1 MLAELWEL
9 EKDKDI
15 YRYDNLENLSSRTSE
30 MTRILKFD
38 ETVEN
43 ITTGTIFTGLH
54 LDYGDTD
61 FKKLFLQ
68 HFLNR
73 EIKWQTLELF
83 QSKIAA
89 TFMMNQDT
97 LNFYYS
103 EIDRLLTHSN
113 VNDSENTGS
122 NESESI
128 TAGVNTSK
136 TDNVS
141 DNTSISENTGSDKSE
156 SFTTGDNTSKTDN
169 VSDNRSISASMPQ
182 DQYNIDVENH
192 IAHNADSNDISKNKN
207 VSETIGNN
215 NTSQTNTGQN
225 NSSGQSVSN
234 TKNVSETN
242 ANNNTTQTNTG
253 QQNASSQSVSNMYD
267 VAYLREVKMYIQ
279 NVIDEF
285 DVNCFLQTW

>member
-38 ETVEN
+38 ETVES
-43 ITTGTIFTGLH
+43 ITSSTIFTGLY

-89 TFMMNQDT
+89 TFLINQDT
-97 LNFYYS
+97 LNFYYA
-103 EIDRLLTHSN
+103 ELDRLLKRAN
-113 VNDSENTGS
+113 VNDSENTGHD
-122 NESESI
+122 ESESI
-128 TAGVNTSK
+128 TTGNNTS
-136 TDNVS
+136 T
-141 DNTSISENTGSDKSE
+141 
-156 SFTTGDNTSKTDN
+156 TDN

-192 IAHNADSNDISKNKN
+192 IAHTADSNDISKNKN
-207 VSETIGNN
+207 VSETTADNK
-215 NTSQTNTGQN
+215 TSQKNTGQN
-225 NSSGQSVSN
+225 N
-234 TKNVSETN
+234 
-242 ANNNTTQTNTG
+242 TT
-253 QQNASSQSVSNMYD
+253 SQSVSNMYD
-267 VAYLREVKMYIQ
+267 ISYLREVKAYIQ
-279 NVIDEF
+279 NVLDDF
-285 DVNCFLQTW
+285 DTNCFSQTW

>member
-38 ETVEN
+38 ETVEK
-43 ITTGTIFTGLH
+43 ITSETIFTGLH
-54 LDYGDTD
+54 ITNGDSD

-83 QSKIAA
+83 QYKIAA
-89 TFMMNQDT
+89 TFLMNQDT

-103 EIDRLLTHSN
+103 ELDRLLKRSN
-113 VNDSENTGS
+113 VNDSENSGHD
-122 NESESI
+122 ESESI
-128 TAGVNTSK
+128 T
-136 TDNVS
+136 
-141 DNTSISENTGSDKSE
+141 TGN
-156 SFTTGDNTSKTDN
+156 NTSKTDN

-192 IAHNADSNDISKNKN
+192 IAPTANSNDISKN
-207 VSETIGNN
+207 
-215 NTSQTNTGQN
+215 
-225 NSSGQSVSN
+225 
-234 TKNVSETN
+234 KNVSETN
-242 ANNNTTQTNTG
+242 ANNNTTQKNTG
-253 QQNASSQSVSNMYD
+253 QNNATSQSVSNVYD
-267 VAYLREVKMYIQ
+267 IAYLREVKMYIK
-279 NVIDEF
+279 NVLDDF
-285 DVNCFLQTW
+285 DTNCFSQTW

>member
-38 ETVEN
+38 ETVEG
-43 ITTGTIFTGLH
+43 ITSETIFSCLY

-61 FKKLFLQ
+61 FKKLFIQ

-89 TFMMNQDT
+89 TFLMNQDT

-103 EIDRLLTHSN
+103 ELDRLLKRAN
-113 VNDSENTGS
+113 VNDSQNNGS
-122 NESESI
+122 NESES
-128 TAGVNTSK
+128 V
-136 TDNVS
+136 
-141 DNTSISENTGSDKSE
+141 
-156 SFTTGDNTSKTDN
+156 TTGNNTSKTDN

-207 VSETIGNN
+207 VSETKADN
-215 NTSQTNTGQN
+215 NTSQKNTGQN
-225 NSSGQSVSN
+225 N
-234 TKNVSETN
+234 
-242 ANNNTTQTNTG
+242 TT
-253 QQNASSQSVSNMYD
+253 SQSVSNMYD
-267 VAYLREVKMYIQ
+267 VAYLREVKAYIQ
-279 NVIDEF
+279 NVLDDF
-285 DVNCFLQTW
+285 DTNCFSQTW

>member
-15 YRYDNLENLSSRTSE
+15 YSYDNLENLSSRTSE

-38 ETVEN
+38 ETVEG
-43 ITTGTIFTGLH
+43 ITSSTIFSCLY

-61 FKKLFLQ
+61 FKKLFIQ

-89 TFMMNQDT
+89 TFLMNQDT

-103 EIDRLLTHSN
+103 ELDRLLKRASI
-113 VNDSENTGS
+113 NDSENTGRD
-122 NESESI
+122 ESES
-128 TAGVNTSK
+128 V
-136 TDNVS
+136 
-141 DNTSISENTGSDKSE
+141 
-156 SFTTGDNTSKTDN
+156 TTGNNTSKTDN

-207 VSETIGNN
+207 VSETTADN
-215 NTSQTNTGQN
+215 NTSQKNTGLN
-225 NSSGQSVSN
+225 NS
-234 TKNVSETN
+234 T
-242 ANNNTTQTNTG
+242 
-253 QQNASSQSVSNMYD
+253 SQSVSNMYD
-267 VAYLREVKMYIQ
+267 VAYLREVKMYIK
-279 NVIDEF
+279 NVLDEF
-285 DVNCFLQTW
+285 DTNCFSQTW

>member
-38 ETVEN
+38 ETVEE
-43 ITTGTIFTGLH
+43 ITTETIFTGLH
-54 LDYGDTD
+54 LTKGDSD
-61 FKKLFLQ
+61 FKKLFIQ

-83 QSKIAA
+83 QIKIAA
-89 TFMMNQDT
+89 TFLMNQDT

-103 EIDRLLTHSN
+103 ELDRLLKRSS
-113 VNDSENTGS
+113 VNDSENTGRD
-122 NESESI
+122 ESESI
-128 TAGVNTSK
+128 T
-136 TDNVS
+136 
-141 DNTSISENTGSDKSE
+141 TGN
-156 SFTTGDNTSKTDN
+156 NTSKTDN

-207 VSETIGNN
+207 VSETNANN
-215 NTSQTNTGQN
+215 NTSQTNIGKN
-225 NSSGQSVSN
+225 NSTSQNVSN
-234 TKNVSETN
+234 I
-242 ANNNTTQTNTG
+242 
-253 QQNASSQSVSNMYD
+253 YD
-267 VAYLREVKMYIQ
+267 VAYLREVKSYIQ
-279 NVIDEF
+279 NVLDDF
-285 DVNCFLQTW
+285 DTNCFSQTW

>member
-38 ETVEN
+38 ETVET
-43 ITTGTIFTGLH
+43 ITNDTIFTGLH

-89 TFMMNQDT
+89 TFLMNQDT

-103 EIDRLLTHSN
+103 ELDRLLKRAS
-113 VNDSENTGS
+113 VNDSQNNDT

-128 TAGVNTSK
+128 T
-136 TDNVS
+136 
-141 DNTSISENTGSDKSE
+141 TGN
-156 SFTTGDNTSKTDN
+156 NTSKTDN

-192 IAHNADSNDISKNKN
+192 IAHNADINDISKNKN
-207 VSETIGNN
+207 VSETTADN
-215 NTSQTNTGQN
+215 NTSQTNTGRN
-225 NSSGQSVSN
+225 NA
-234 TKNVSETN
+234 T
-242 ANNNTTQTNTG
+242 
-253 QQNASSQSVSNMYD
+253 SQSVSNMYD
-267 VAYLREVKMYIQ
+267 IAYLREVKMYIQ
-279 NVIDEF
+279 NVLDEF
-285 DVNCFLQTW
+285 DTNCFSQTW

>member
-38 ETVEN
+38 ETVES
-43 ITTGTIFTGLH
+43 ITNDTIFTGLH
-54 LDYGDTD
+54 LTNGDSD
-61 FKKLFLQ
+61 FKKLFIQ

-89 TFMMNQDT
+89 TFLMNQDT

-103 EIDRLLTHSN
+103 ELDRLLKRAS
-113 VNDSENTGS
+113 VNDSENTGHD
-122 NESESI
+122 ESESI
-128 TAGVNTSK
+128 T
-136 TDNVS
+136 
-141 DNTSISENTGSDKSE
+141 TGN
-156 SFTTGDNTSKTDN
+156 NTSKTDN

-207 VSETIGNN
+207 VSETKADN
-215 NTSQTNTGQN
+215 NTSQKNTGQN
-225 NSSGQSVSN
+225 N
-234 TKNVSETN
+234 
-242 ANNNTTQTNTG
+242 TT
-253 QQNASSQSVSNMYD
+253 SQSVSNMYD
-267 VAYLREVKMYIQ
+267 VAYLREVKSYIQ
-279 NVIDEF
+279 NVLDDF
-285 DVNCFLQTW
+285 DTNCFSQTW

>member
-1 MLAELWEL
+1 MSKTPTLYDLMLAELWEL

-38 ETVEN
+38 ETVEG
-43 ITTGTIFTGLH
+43 ITTETIFTGLY

-61 FKKLFLQ
+61 FKKLFIQ

-89 TFMMNQDT
+89 TFLMNQDT

-103 EIDRLLTHSN
+103 ELDRLLTRSN
-113 VNDSENTGS
+113 VNDSENTGRD
-122 NESESI
+122 ESESI
-128 TAGVNTSK
+128 TKGN
-136 TDNVS
+136 
-141 DNTSISENTGSDKSE
+141 
-156 SFTTGDNTSKTDN
+156 NTSKTDN

-192 IAHNADSNDISKNKN
+192 IAHTANSNDISKNKN
-207 VSETIGNN
+207 VSETEANN
-215 NTSQTNTGQN
+215 NTTQSNTGQN
-225 NSSGQSVSN
+225 NS
-234 TKNVSETN
+234 T
-242 ANNNTTQTNTG
+242 
-253 QQNASSQSVSNMYD
+253 SQSVSNMYD
-267 VAYLREVKMYIQ
+267 IAYLREVKAYIQ
-279 NVIDEF
+279 NVLDEF
-285 DVNCFLQTW
+285 DTNCFSQTW

>member
-15 YRYDNLENLSSRTSE
+15 YRYDNLENLSIHTSE

-38 ETVEN
+38 ETVES
-43 ITTGTIFTGLH
+43 ITSSTIFTGLY

-89 TFMMNQDT
+89 TFLMNQDT

-103 EIDRLLTHSN
+103 ELDRLLKRAN
-113 VNDSENTGS
+113 VNDNQNNGT

-128 TAGVNTSK
+128 TTGNNTS
-136 TDNVS
+136 
-141 DNTSISENTGSDKSE
+141 E
-156 SFTTGDNTSKTDN
+156 TDN

-207 VSETIGNN
+207 VSKTTANN
-215 NTSQTNTGQN
+215 DTSQKNTGVN
-225 NSSGQSVSN
+225 NS
-234 TKNVSETN
+234 T
-242 ANNNTTQTNTG
+242 
-253 QQNASSQSVSNMYD
+253 SQSVSNMYD
-267 VAYLREVKMYIQ
+267 VAYLREVKAYIQ
-279 NVIDEF
+279 NVLDDF
-285 DVNCFLQTW
+285 DTNCFSQTW

>member
-1 MLAELWEL
+1 MSKTPTLYDLMLAELWEL

-38 ETVEN
+38 ETVEE
-43 ITTGTIFTGLH
+43 ITTETIFTGLH
-54 LDYGDTD
+54 LEHGDSD

-89 TFMMNQDT
+89 TFLMNQET

-103 EIDRLLTHSN
+103 ELDRLLKRAN
-113 VNDSENTGS
+113 VNDSENNGS

-128 TAGVNTSK
+128 TTGNNTS
-136 TDNVS
+136 
-141 DNTSISENTGSDKSE
+141 
-156 SFTTGDNTSKTDN
+156 TTNN

-207 VSETIGNN
+207 VSETTGDNK
-215 NTSQTNTGQN
+215 TSQRNTGLN
-225 NSSGQSVSN
+225 NS
-234 TKNVSETN
+234 TI
-242 ANNNTTQTNTG
+242 
-253 QQNASSQSVSNMYD
+253 QSVSNMYD
-267 VAYLREVKMYIQ
+267 VAYLREVKAYIQ
-279 NVIDEF
+279 NVLDDF
-285 DVNCFLQTW
+285 DTNCFSQTW

>member
-1 MLAELWEL
+1 MSKTPTLYDLMLAELWEL

-38 ETVEN
+38 ETVEE
-43 ITTGTIFTGLH
+43 ITTETVFTGLH
-54 LDYGDTD
+54 LTNGDSD

-68 HFLNR
+68 YFLNR

-89 TFMMNQDT
+89 TFLMNQDT

-103 EIDRLLTHSN
+103 ELDRLLKRESL
-113 VNDSENTGS
+113 NDSQNNGS

-128 TAGVNTSK
+128 T
-136 TDNVS
+136 
-141 DNTSISENTGSDKSE
+141 TGNNSSQ
-156 SFTTGDNTSKTDN
+156 TDN

-192 IAHNADSNDISKNKN
+192 IAPTANSNDVSKNKN
-207 VSETIGNN
+207 VS
-215 NTSQTNTGQN
+215 Q
-225 NSSGQSVSN
+225 
-234 TKNVSETN
+234 TN
-242 ANNNTTQTNTG
+242 ANNNTSQKNTG
-253 QQNASSQSVSNMYD
+253 LNNATSQNVSSVYD
-267 VAYLREVKMYIQ
+267 VAYLREVKAYIQ
-279 NVIDEF
+279 NILDDF
-285 DVNCFLQTW
+285 DTNCFSQTW

>member
-1 MLAELWEL
+1 MSKTPTLYDLMLAELWEL

-38 ETVEN
+38 ETVEE
-43 ITTGTIFTGLH
+43 ITTETIFTGLH
-54 LDYGDTD
+54 LENGDSD
-61 FKKLFLQ
+61 FKKLFIQ

-89 TFMMNQDT
+89 TFLMNQDT

-103 EIDRLLTHSN
+103 ELDRLLKRAS
-113 VNDSENTGS
+113 VNDSQNNGT
-122 NESESI
+122 NESES
-128 TAGVNTSK
+128 V
-136 TDNVS
+136 
-141 DNTSISENTGSDKSE
+141 
-156 SFTTGDNTSKTDN
+156 TTGNNTSKTDN

-207 VSETIGNN
+207 VSETNANN
-215 NTSQTNTGQN
+215 NTSQTNTGRN
-225 NSSGQSVSN
+225 
-234 TKNVSETN
+234 
-242 ANNNTTQTNTG
+242 
-253 QQNASSQSVSNMYD
+253 NASSQSVSNMYD
-267 VAYLREVKMYIQ
+267 VAYLREVKAYIQ
-279 NVIDEF
+279 NVLDDF
-285 DVNCFLQTW
+285 DTNCFSQTW

>member
-38 ETVEN
+38 ETVEK
-43 ITTGTIFTGLH
+43 ITSETIFTGLH
-54 LDYGDTD
+54 LTNGDSD

-89 TFMMNQDT
+89 TFLMNQDT

-103 EIDRLLTHSN
+103 ELDRLLKRSN
-113 VNDSENTGS
+113 VNDSENSGHD
-122 NESESI
+122 ESESI
-128 TAGVNTSK
+128 T
-136 TDNVS
+136 
-141 DNTSISENTGSDKSE
+141 TGN
-156 SFTTGDNTSKTDN
+156 NTSKTDN

-192 IAHNADSNDISKNKN
+192 IAPTANSNDISKN
-207 VSETIGNN
+207 
-215 NTSQTNTGQN
+215 
-225 NSSGQSVSN
+225 
-234 TKNVSETN
+234 KNVSETN
-242 ANNNTTQTNTG
+242 ANNNTTQKNTG
-253 QQNASSQSVSNMYD
+253 QNNATSQSVSNVYD
-267 VAYLREVKMYIQ
+267 IAYLREVKMYIK
-279 NVIDEF
+279 NVLDDF
-285 DVNCFLQTW
+285 DTNCFSQTW

>member
-15 YRYDNLENLSSRTSE
+15 YRYDNLENLSNRTSE
-30 MTRILKFD
+30 MERILKFD
-38 ETVEN
+38 ETVEG
-43 ITTGTIFTGLH
+43 ITSTTIFTGLY

-61 FKKLFLQ
+61 FKKLFIQ

-89 TFMMNQDT
+89 TFLMNQDT

-103 EIDRLLTHSN
+103 ELDRLLTKSSL
-113 VNDSENTGS
+113 NDSQNNAS
-122 NESESI
+122 DESES
-128 TAGVNTSK
+128 V
-136 TDNVS
+136 
-141 DNTSISENTGSDKSE
+141 
-156 SFTTGDNTSKTDN
+156 TTGNNTSKTDN
-169 VSDNRSISASMPQ
+169 VSDNRSISARMPQ

-192 IAHNADSNDISKNKN
+192 IAHTADSNDVSKN
-207 VSETIGNN
+207 
-215 NTSQTNTGQN
+215 
-225 NSSGQSVSN
+225 
-234 TKNVSETN
+234 KNVSETN
-242 ANNNTTQTNTG
+242 ANNNATQKNTG
-253 QQNASSQSVSNMYD
+253 QNNASSQSVSNMYD

-285 DVNCFLQTW
+285 DENCFSQTW

>member
-1 MLAELWEL
+1 MSKTPTLYDLMLAELWEL

-15 YRYDNLENLSSRTSE
+15 YRYDNLDNLSSRTSE

-38 ETVEN
+38 DTVEE
-43 ITTGTIFTGLH
+43 ITTETIFTGLH
-54 LDYGDTD
+54 LDYGDSD

-89 TFMMNQDT
+89 TFLMNQDT

-103 EIDRLLTHSN
+103 ELDRLLKRAN
-113 VNDSENTGS
+113 VSDSQNNGT

-128 TAGVNTSK
+128 TTGNNTSQ
-136 TDNVS
+136 TN
-141 DNTSISENTGSDKSE
+141 
-156 SFTTGDNTSKTDN
+156 N

-192 IAHNADSNDISKNKN
+192 IAHTADSNDVSKN
-207 VSETIGNN
+207 
-215 NTSQTNTGQN
+215 
-225 NSSGQSVSN
+225 
-234 TKNVSETN
+234 KNVSETN
-242 ANNNTTQTNTG
+242 ANNNTSQKNTG
-253 QQNASSQSVSNMYD
+253 LNNASSQSVSNMYD
-267 VAYLREVKMYIQ
+267 IAYLREVKAYIQ
-279 NVIDEF
+279 NVLDDF
-285 DVNCFLQTW
+285 DTNCFSQTW

>member
-1 MLAELWEL
+1 MSKTPTLYDLMLAELWEL

-15 YRYDNLENLSSRTSE
+15 YRYDNLKNLESRTSE

-38 ETVEN
+38 ETVKE
-43 ITTGTIFTGLH
+43 ITSETIFTGLH
-54 LDYGDTD
+54 LENGDSD
-61 FKKLFLQ
+61 FKKLFIQ

-89 TFMMNQDT
+89 TFLMNQDT

-103 EIDRLLTHSN
+103 ELDRLLKRESL
-113 VNDSENTGS
+113 NDSKNNGS

-128 TAGVNTSK
+128 TTGNNTSQ
-136 TDNVS
+136 
-141 DNTSISENTGSDKSE
+141 
-156 SFTTGDNTSKTDN
+156 TDN

-207 VSETIGNN
+207 VS
-215 NTSQTNTGQN
+215 Q
-225 NSSGQSVSN
+225 
-234 TKNVSETN
+234 TN
-242 ANNNTTQTNTG
+242 ANNKTSQKNTG
-253 QQNASSQSVSNMYD
+253 LNNATSQNVSSVYD
-267 VAYLREVKMYIQ
+267 IAYLREVKMYIQ
-279 NVIDEF
+279 NVLDDF
-285 DVNCFLQTW
+285 DTNCFSQTW

>member
-38 ETVEN
+38 ETVEG
-43 ITTGTIFTGLH
+43 ITTETIFTGLH
-54 LDYGDTD
+54 LTNGDSD
-61 FKKLFLQ
+61 FKKLFIQ

-89 TFMMNQDT
+89 TFLMNQDT

-103 EIDRLLTHSN
+103 ELDRLLKRAN
-113 VNDSENTGS
+113 VNDSQNTGRD
-122 NESESI
+122 ESES
-128 TAGVNTSK
+128 V
-136 TDNVS
+136 
-141 DNTSISENTGSDKSE
+141 
-156 SFTTGDNTSKTDN
+156 TTGNNTSKTDN

-207 VSETIGNN
+207 VS
-215 NTSQTNTGQN
+215 Q
-225 NSSGQSVSN
+225 
-234 TKNVSETN
+234 TN
-242 ANNNTTQTNTG
+242 ANNNTTQKNTG
-253 QQNASSQSVSNMYD
+253 QNNATSQSVSNMYD
-267 VAYLREVKMYIQ
+267 IAYLREVKAYIQ
-279 NVIDEF
+279 NVLEDF
-285 DVNCFLQTW
+285 DVNCFSQTW